1 MKVRQAKKFKY
12 RGTKSEILEPV
23 VFEDFEIKSLKHG
36 NTCHVL
42 YRFPSKAHDWEMCW
56 TMDLQTAK
64 TGVAKYLEHL
74 KDLNQGE
81 GKSPV
86 ESKLS

>member
-1 MKVRQAKKFKY
+1 
-12 RGTKSEILEPV
+12 
-23 VFEDFEIKSLKHG
+23 
-36 NTCHVL
+36 
-42 YRFPSKAHDWEMCW
+42 MCW